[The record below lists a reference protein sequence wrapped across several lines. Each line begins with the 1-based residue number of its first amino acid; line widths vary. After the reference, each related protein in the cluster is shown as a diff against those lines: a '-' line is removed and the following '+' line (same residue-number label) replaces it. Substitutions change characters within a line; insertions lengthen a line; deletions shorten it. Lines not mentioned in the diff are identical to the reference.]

1 MILIYWA
8 VYGQRLCKEQIHEVT
23 LFKSQ
28 PFLSLERCRKN
39 YEKYQNQGII
49 EAITVEFLSYTTK
62 YIIDNSEAESPSES
76 ETSAD
81 DSDHEDALD
90 ARDGIN
96 SPKRT
101 SCLMKMKKIKS
112 HKDLTS
118 DIRLKW
124 TIYLLDKCEF
134 EDHRTEH
141 ETSKETFSSL
151 RDCFLNFCESKFDRF
166 NPRMMFEVVI
176 NLVN

>member
-1 MILIYWA
+1 M
-8 VYGQRLCKEQIHEVT
+8 
-23 LFKSQ
+23 
-28 PFLSLERCRKN
+28 KN
-39 YEKYQNQGII
+39 YEKYRKAGII
-49 EAITVEFLSYTTK
+49 TAITAEFLSYTVR

-90 ARDGIN
+90 AMDGIN

-101 SCLMKMKKIKS
+101 SCLLKMKKIKGD
-112 HKDLTS
+112 KDLTS

-141 ETSKETFSSL
+141 ETSKETFLSL
-151 RDCFLNFCESKFDRF
+151 RDCFFNFCESKFDRF
-166 NPRMMFEVVI
+166 NPQTMYEVVI